1 MARIR
6 KQNQTYTTGEKGTNR
21 VRVFPHK
28 SGKLFL
34 EYRRAGRRVRQSL
47 GHAEWPRA
55 KQEAEDLAAQLRRPD
70 HREAVTLAKLFDN
83 YLREVTPTK
92 SPGKQRHD
100 RLATG
105 LMVRVLGGNR
115 PAGTLTHR
123 EAARYAAERRRIGD
137 LRAGKTG
144 ATLGMR
150 QVAYDLRFL
159 RAVLNWG
166 IGAGWLDRNPLT
178 GYVIQEEPSPRRP
191 VFTEE
196 QFQKL
201 LAVADQL
208 PRLCCN
214 AAVSAGASKSP
225 TAAHS
230 PALQS

>member
-70 HREAVTLAKLFDN
+70 HREAVTLATLFDN

-105 LMVRVLGGNR
+105 LILRVLGGNR

-137 LRAGKTG
+137 LRAGKGG
-144 ATLGMR
+144 ARSGC
-150 QVAYDLRFL
+150 
-159 RAVLNWG
+159 
-166 IGAGWLDRNPLT
+166 DRWHT
-178 GYVIQEEPSPRRP
+178 
-191 VFTEE
+191 T
-196 QFQKL
+196 
-201 LAVADQL
+201 
-208 PRLCCN
+208 
-214 AAVSAGASKSP
+214 SASSGP
-225 TAAHS
+225 C
-230 PALQS
+230 